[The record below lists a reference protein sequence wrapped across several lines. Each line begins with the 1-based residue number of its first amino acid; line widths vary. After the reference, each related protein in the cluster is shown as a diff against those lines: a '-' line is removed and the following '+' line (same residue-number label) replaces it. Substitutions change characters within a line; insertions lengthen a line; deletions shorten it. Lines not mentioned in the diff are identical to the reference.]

1 MEAIVRNGQRI
12 SGKVAEILVRV
23 GLAIPAEAS
32 EGVVKKPIHKIP
44 VKRSLKPK
52 VKK

>member
-23 GLAIPAEAS
+23 GLATPAEAS
-32 EGVVKKPIHKIP
+32 EVVVKKPIQKTP
-44 VKRSLKPK
+44 VSGSLKKK